1 MKASTFLKSGN
12 FVKKED
18 IEKGSKRYTIRGVET
33 VDFKDKIGGLERR
46 LQLVFDNDHRFTLN
60 ATNIKRLV
68 RAFGDDTAAWVGHSI
83 VLVFDPDVE
92 YAGRVV
98 GGIRVR
104 VPAKKNPEPEP
115 EPDWNDDLEPE
126 VRA

>member
-12 FVKKED
+12 FIKKED
-18 IEKGSKRYTIRGVET
+18 IEKGPKRYTIRGVET
-33 VDFKDKIGGLERR
+33 VDFTDKAGGTERR
-46 LQLVFDNDHRFTLN
+46 LQLVFDEDRRFTLN

-68 RAFGDDTAAWVGHSI
+68 RAFGDETPAWVGQSI

-104 VPAKKNPEPEP
+104 VRAAKKPEPEP
-115 EPDWNDDLEPE
+115 EPDWNDELEPE